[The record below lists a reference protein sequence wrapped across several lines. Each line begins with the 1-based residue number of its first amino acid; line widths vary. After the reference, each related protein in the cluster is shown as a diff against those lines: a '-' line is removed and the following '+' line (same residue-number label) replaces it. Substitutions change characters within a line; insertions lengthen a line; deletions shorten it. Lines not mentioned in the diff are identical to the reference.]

1 MAPVLVTG
9 ESGTGK
15 ELFSQLIHDASSR
28 SAGPMIRVNCAAL
41 SETLIESELF
51 GHERGS
57 FTDAVAARQGRFELA
72 TDGTLLLDEISEI
85 PIKTQAKLLRV
96 LESDQFER
104 VGGSKPIQ
112 QNARIVAA
120 SNRELAQQIKEG
132 GFRLDLYHRINVVQ
146 IAIPALRDRCE
157 DIPVLAMH
165 FVERF
170 RNENSI
176 HIEGFEPAAM
186 KRLASHCWPGNVREL
201 RNVVHRACILC
212 DSPLIGEEFIDF
224 SQELTEPD
232 KPSNL
237 PEHWL
242 HTDLADVEKEIIVAA
257 LNKYGNQRIVAEKLG
272 VSPRTLTNKIR
283 QYRETNRQ
291 VDAA

>member
-132 GFRLDLYHRINVVQ
+132 RFRLDRYHRC
-146 IAIPALRDRCE
+146 L
-157 DIPVLAMH
+157 L
-165 FVERF
+165 
-170 RNENSI
+170 
-176 HIEGFEPAAM
+176 
-186 KRLASHCWPGNVREL
+186 
-201 RNVVHRACILC
+201 
-212 DSPLIGEEFIDF
+212 
-224 SQELTEPD
+224 
-232 KPSNL
+232 
-237 PEHWL
+237 
-242 HTDLADVEKEIIVAA
+242 
-257 LNKYGNQRIVAEKLG
+257 
-272 VSPRTLTNKIR
+272 
-283 QYRETNRQ
+283 
-291 VDAA
+291 